1 MNYIVKVLT
10 SEFKA
15 KVNTIVE
22 KELDNHIEDNDIDP
36 SRISFIRSFKKGEKM
51 SFLHLM
57 WNGQI
62 DFTQYP
68 ILKTYYNELGILEPE
83 YTEITLEAKEQG
95 YQSQPRVEWNG
106 EIVKIDDIDDIFSFE
121 RAE

>member
-1 MNYIVKVLT
+1 MDYIVKVLT

-15 KVNTIVE
+15 KVDVIVE
-22 KELDNHIEDNDIDP
+22 AELDKHIEDNDIDP

-51 SFLHLM
+51 SFLYLM
-57 WNGQI
+57 WNGQV

-83 YTEITLEAKEQG
+83 YTEITLKAQQQG
-95 YQSQPRVEWNG
+95 YQSRPRVEWNG
-106 EIVKIDDIDDIFSFE
+106 EIKKIDDIDDIFSFE